1 MAAANPAITRD
12 EFDRMGKRLA
22 ALESSRSNAHADT
35 LPPSDAV
42 ARFDPADFVRQ
53 GEFRLFKWLGTFAF
67 ATVLGGFGLLYEQTS
82 DLSVAMERLH
92 VDLLREMHAQN
103 TSLRDEMNAQFAS
116 IREDMYAQ
124 FTSIREDMHAQ
135 YTSSERTC
143 TRSTKRPA
151 AKSLVFGNGSC
162 GWKRWPSRP
171 NRSALGA
178 SEPTSH
184 GVFLLGSGLGSVL
197 ASHSINRRSTEPPH

>member
-22 ALESSRSNAHADT
+22 ALESSRSTAHADT
-35 LPPSDAV
+35 LPPSDEV

-135 YTSSERTC
+135 YTSIREDMHALHNSTREDMHAQHDATRNEIAGVRERVVRLET
-143 TRSTKRPA
+143 
-151 AKSLVFGNGSC
+151 
-162 GWKRWPSRP
+162 
-171 NRSALGA
+171 
-178 SEPTSH
+178 
-184 GVFLLGSGLGSVL
+184 L
-197 ASHSINRRSTEPPH
+197 AVETE